1 MRVTF
6 PRLPDHERAY
16 ALVQRD
22 DGVVY
27 QLYDGPA
34 GPQLPHDIRH
44 FVAERELRIPDGI
57 WGGIAAGL
65 VFTTMRYVS
74 GRRLPCAG
82 QRPEELLADFRARG
96 LRAETLADLVERV
109 ALLDHPSQRQIRRLV
124 AARLSGWPEMTA
136 DPAAVAAAAVA
147 LQVEASRW
155 ARLRVGQ
162 ELSYDWPRP
171 PRPVRRI
178 RAGKPAAVL
187 PINRRNQRR
196 PAARLGAGR
205 GCPGL
210 LAARGLTIA
219 DRLGQS

>member
-74 GRRLPCAG
+74 GRRARSAG
-82 QRPEELLADFRARG
+82 SGRVSQRPCCPLTG
-96 LRAETLADLVERV
+96 GT
-109 ALLDHPSQRQIRRLV
+109 S
-124 AARLSGWPEMTA
+124 
-136 DPAAVAAAAVA
+136 AV
-147 LQVEASRW
+147 
-155 ARLRVGQ
+155 
-162 ELSYDWPRP
+162 PRP
-171 PRPVRRI
+171 
-178 RAGKPAAVL
+178 G
-187 PINRRNQRR
+187 
-196 PAARLGAGR
+196 
-205 GCPGL
+205 
-210 LAARGLTIA
+210 
-219 DRLGQS
+219 